1 MKEKW
6 KAVVCVA
13 VLTVLVMVTVDTKA
27 ADEANTWNQGET
39 QVYAE
44 GAFTY
49 YIHPSQNGEE
59 AWVYKIEIQG
69 KKGRD
74 LSIPETILGKKVTR
88 LGCPERGSVEEE
100 LDEAFA
106 TLFGTYIEPWH
117 EWVWDGYGT
126 YAAVGKLKSIQIPDT
141 VEAIDRAAFAGLNSV
156 KIIKLPKKLKKIEDF
171 IFYECDKLETVI
183 LPEQMESFENSS
195 LMDCPA
201 LKSIKLSKKNK
212 QFKVKKNCLIRKKDK
227 ALIVAAARGKK
238 FSIPNGIKTITSY
251 SFRSAS
257 CSVVHI
263 PASVTKIEKKAFDR
277 YDLYKNPN
285 IRDVTI
291 SKKNP
296 VFTRDGQCIYKK
308 SDKSLAVAIS
318 DNKRELR
325 ISERVKKLPL
335 DISVIVVVTELGGYL
350 EKVVYPSGL
359 KRVTAPGVRELDAR
373 NIYFTGSV
381 PPKIVSRY
389 GKRLPIG
396 HIYVPKAYA
405 DVYKAWY
412 KQNNYYDMVDG
423 WHTYNP

>member
-1 MKEKW
+1 MKKRW
-6 KAVVCVA
+6 MTVFCVVLFTMLIMTA
-13 VLTVLVMVTVDTKA
+13 ADTKA
-27 ADEANTWNQGET
+27 AAKKGAWDTGKKEVQAK
-39 QVYAE
+39 

-49 YIHPSQNGEE
+49 YIHPSKNGKE
-59 AWVYKIEIQG
+59 AWIYKIKIKS
-69 KKGRD
+69 KKSRT
-74 LSIPETILGKKVTR
+74 LSIPKTIQGKKVTR
-88 LGCPERGSVEEE
+88 LGRPELGSEED
-100 LDEAFA
+100 DEAYA
-106 TLFGTYIEPWH
+106 TLFDTYVEPWNN
-117 EWVWDGYGT
+117 WDGKGIPF
-126 YAAVGKLKSIQIPDT
+126 VSSLKSIQIPDT
-141 VEAIDRAAFAGLNSV
+141 VKVIDQAAFSGLNSV
-156 KIIKLPKKLKKIEDF
+156 TTIKLPKKVKKIEEYT
-171 IFYECDKLETVI
+171 FYGCSKLKTVI

-373 NIYFTGSV
+373 NVYFTGSV